1 MEIANIQKYN
11 QKIVFQN
18 NPHKNPIN
26 SLTNFNV
33 IYFNGIAI
41 PRLPF
46 SNSRYK
52 PDKSNK
58 NAPNIVIELNESLG
72 DEKENENQAAK
83 NDNSEAIFSK
93 KTSHSDIN
101 KYDENHKDK
110 NNIFIKSISYNQNNQ
125 KEGKNNNNNIG
136 NIIINNNKINCNQN
150 LIQKNKRINDK
161 QKTNEINEN
170 IINYNEK
177 NILNESTEKKEN
189 NNDFSD
195 ICLNEFSIDNP
206 FILET
211 KKVKPHKPLCLFK
224 VEEALS
230 PIDEKENQEQN
241 NFLIKKRG
249 RKQKNINK
257 RIHCATD
264 DDNMQRKI
272 QVHYITFI
280 TNFINDIIK
289 TFTKSKNVPLFK
301 KIDYQLKKV
310 VNHKYFNYIKTQ
322 NIGQILQMKPS
333 PKLKM
338 NDISVNKT
346 IYNKICKILPFMED
360 YLKKDYRS
368 LFKEYFS
375 NNNNVFIVNDKTI
388 ALSEK
393 TKTFKDLIN
402 KNYAYKE
409 KLKFVAL
416 HYFLDIDKNPN
427 VMKFLTETEKKE

>member
-18 NPHKNPIN
+18 NPHNNPIN

-161 QKTNEINEN
+161 QKINEINEH

-230 PIDEKENQEQN
+230 PIDEKENHEQN

-322 NIGQILQMKPS
+322 NIGQILQLKPS

-338 NDISVNKT
+338 NDI
-346 IYNKICKILPFMED
+346 II
-360 YLKKDYRS
+360 
-368 LFKEYFS
+368 
-375 NNNNVFIVNDKTI
+375 
-388 ALSEK
+388 
-393 TKTFKDLIN
+393 
-402 KNYAYKE
+402 
-409 KLKFVAL
+409 KFVK
-416 HYFLDIDKNPN
+416 YFLLWKII
-427 VMKFLTETEKKE
+427 

>member
-110 NNIFIKSISYNQNNQ
+110 NNILLTKYIFYIILRYSLLLNNNNSIFIKSISYNQNNQ
-125 KEGKNNNNNIG
+125 KEGKNKNNNIS

-177 NILNESTEKKEN
+177 
-189 NNDFSD
+189 
-195 ICLNEFSIDNP
+195 
-206 FILET
+206 
-211 KKVKPHKPLCLFK
+211 
-224 VEEALS
+224 
-230 PIDEKENQEQN
+230 
-241 NFLIKKRG
+241 
-249 RKQKNINK
+249 
-257 RIHCATD
+257 
-264 DDNMQRKI
+264 
-272 QVHYITFI
+272 
-280 TNFINDIIK
+280 
-289 TFTKSKNVPLFK
+289 
-301 KIDYQLKKV
+301 
-310 VNHKYFNYIKTQ
+310 
-322 NIGQILQMKPS
+322 
-333 PKLKM
+333 
-338 NDISVNKT
+338 IS
-346 IYNKICKILPFMED
+346 
-360 YLKKDYRS
+360 
-368 LFKEYFS
+368 
-375 NNNNVFIVNDKTI
+375 
-388 ALSEK
+388 
-393 TKTFKDLIN
+393 
-402 KNYAYKE
+402 
-409 KLKFVAL
+409 
-416 HYFLDIDKNPN
+416 
-427 VMKFLTETEKKE
+427 

>member
-46 SNSRYK
+46 RNSRYK
-52 PDKSNK
+52 PNKSNK
-58 NAPNIVIELNESLG
+58 NAPNIVIEVNESLG

-177 NILNESTEKKEN
+177 NIL
-189 NNDFSD
+189 
-195 ICLNEFSIDNP
+195 IA
-206 FILET
+206 
-211 KKVKPHKPLCLFK
+211 KVNISGTH
-224 VEEALS
+224 
-230 PIDEKENQEQN
+230 
-241 NFLIKKRG
+241 IKK
-249 RKQKNINK
+249 
-257 RIHCATD
+257 
-264 DDNMQRKI
+264 
-272 QVHYITFI
+272 
-280 TNFINDIIK
+280 
-289 TFTKSKNVPLFK
+289 
-301 KIDYQLKKV
+301 
-310 VNHKYFNYIKTQ
+310 
-322 NIGQILQMKPS
+322 
-333 PKLKM
+333 
-338 NDISVNKT
+338 
-346 IYNKICKILPFMED
+346 
-360 YLKKDYRS
+360 
-368 LFKEYFS
+368 
-375 NNNNVFIVNDKTI
+375 
-388 ALSEK
+388 
-393 TKTFKDLIN
+393 
-402 KNYAYKE
+402 
-409 KLKFVAL
+409 
-416 HYFLDIDKNPN
+416 
-427 VMKFLTETEKKE
+427 

>member
-1 MEIANIQKYN
+1 M
-11 QKIVFQN
+11 
-18 NPHKNPIN
+18 
-26 SLTNFNV
+26 
-33 IYFNGIAI
+33 
-41 PRLPF
+41 
-46 SNSRYK
+46 
-52 PDKSNK
+52 
-58 NAPNIVIELNESLG
+58 
-72 DEKENENQAAK
+72 
-83 NDNSEAIFSK
+83 
-93 KTSHSDIN
+93 
-101 KYDENHKDK
+101 
-110 NNIFIKSISYNQNNQ
+110 
-125 KEGKNNNNNIG
+125 
-136 NIIINNNKINCNQN
+136 
-150 LIQKNKRINDK
+150 
-161 QKTNEINEN
+161 
-170 IINYNEK
+170 
-177 NILNESTEKKEN
+177 
-189 NNDFSD
+189 
-195 ICLNEFSIDNP
+195 NEFSIDNP

-224 VEEALS
+224 VEEALN
-230 PIDEKENQEQN
+230 PIYEKENQEQN

-280 TNFINDIIK
+280 TTFINDIIK